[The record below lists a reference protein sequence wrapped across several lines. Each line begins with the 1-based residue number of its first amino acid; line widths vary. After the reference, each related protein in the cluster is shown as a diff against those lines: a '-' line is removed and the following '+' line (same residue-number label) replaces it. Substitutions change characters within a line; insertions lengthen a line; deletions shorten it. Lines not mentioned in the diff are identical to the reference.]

1 MSGPRLKDAYWVRQ
15 SFLVQRQ
22 DLQKVDQQNRIF
34 STVALK
40 FTDTTPGGNFA
51 INPAPQF
58 TRFADIRHPG
68 RFVRNTKHNPG
79 TGMGR
84 YYSEAFDDNQ
94 QLVNIRFG
102 VPQFNSLTTFFSG
115 FYNSAAGQLARTGRA
130 TDIFYDIG
138 RAGAFVV
145 SIMSWQL
152 LAIHS
157 IGVGLRFFMEKPS
170 SKFYYLK
177 PAMPLY
183 WNAVNTIVNHLSVNM
198 GIVPR
203 VLDDK
208 AGPGS
213 KVGYEFD
220 NAALK
225 KLAQT
230 LPDIFKEGGGI
241 DVYAMANR
249 AQRLAN
255 KHNRRIEESLGKAG
269 DMTET
274 QMANYIQRVY
284 SEKLTDQ
291 GSMGHRKYLDLW
303 LASAPSKPDDHAEGE
318 GTTEVRPTEGEK
330 KMSFFEGLGS
340 FLKAEMNDG
349 AAFATFRVNATG
361 SVQESFSNSVTES
374 EIAGKINSIS
384 SESRSASFNLAGG
397 NLANLPLVGELVGA
411 VKSLVAG
418 VTDQLQISGIAALG
432 GAAFVDIPK
441 HWQSSQADLPRASY
455 TIDLVSPYGNMI
467 SQLLNIHIPLAM
479 LLAGALPMSTG
490 KQSYTSPFI
499 LELYDQGRCQTR
511 LGMIDSLS
519 ITRGTGNLGFNA
531 DGKVMAMQV
540 TFSIIDMSSI
550 LHMPISEGMSL
561 GQAAVGALAA
571 PVGTTVGAVAGGIA
585 SVPFGDNAGREVG
598 LATAATVA
606 GAALGL
612 VDDETSFSDYMATL
626 AGMSLPDQI
635 YPMRRLKLNLTRK
648 MRQWDSFF
656 SNSHLASWYGDTLPG
671 RIVSAFY
678 KGVER

>member
-1 MSGPRLKDAYWVRQ
+1 MSGPRIKDAHWVRQ

-22 DLQKVDQQNRIF
+22 ELQKVDQQNRIF
-34 STVALK
+34 STASLK

-58 TRFADIRHPG
+58 TRFADIRTPG
-68 RFVRNTKHNPG
+68 RFVRSTKNNPG
-79 TGMGR
+79 SGMGR

-130 TDIFYDIG
+130 ADAFYYAG

-152 LAIHS
+152 LAFHS

-183 WNAVNTIVNHLSVNM
+183 WNAVNTIVNHLSVNL
-198 GIVPR
+198 GVVPR
-203 VLDDK
+203 VL
-208 AGPGS
+208 GETPGMNTS
-213 KVGYEFD
+213 SMYEFD
-220 NAALK
+220 KPALK
-225 KLAQT
+225 KLSEI

-255 KHNRRIEESLGKAG
+255 KHALRVQQALGEAG
-269 DMTET
+269 DLTEN
-274 QMANYIQRVY
+274 QMAERVQRIY
-284 SEKLTDQ
+284 SESMTDA
-291 GSMGHRKYLDLW
+291 GSIGYDAYLKLW
-303 LASAPSKPDDHAEGE
+303 LASSPSKPREEAGGE
-318 GTTEVRPTEGEK
+318 GTTEVKPDSKSAIREYYDKFAG
-330 KMSFFEGLGS
+330 
-340 FLKAEMNDG
+340 FLAAEMNDG
-349 AAFATFRVNATG
+349 SAFATFRVNATG

-374 EIAGKINSIS
+374 EIANKINSMS
-384 SESRSASFNLAGG
+384 SDSRSTSFNLAGG
-397 NLANLPLVGELVGA
+397 NLMGSIPLLGTIFDK
-411 VKSLVAG
+411 VKSFAAG
-418 VTDQLQISGIAALG
+418 VGDQLSISGLAALG

-455 TIDLVSPYGNMI
+455 TIDLVSPYGNVV

-519 ITRGTGNLGFNA
+519 ITRGTGNLGFNS
-531 DGKVMAMQV
+531 DGKVMAIQV
-540 TFSIIDMSSI
+540 TFSVIDMSSI
-550 LHMPISEGMSL
+550 LHMPISENMSL
-561 GQAAVGALAA
+561 GSAAMAAAAA
-571 PVGTTVGAVAGGIA
+571 PVGAIAGAAGGAISEGILDGAGKEGALA
-585 SVPFGDNAGREVG
+585 S
-598 LATAATVA
+598 AALVA
-606 GAALGL
+606 GAALGI
-612 VDDETSFSDYMATL
+612 VDDETTFSDYMATL
-626 AGMSLPDQI
+626 AGMSLADQI

-656 SNSHLASWYGDTLPG
+656 SLSHFAGWMGDTLPG
-671 RIVSAFY
+671 RAVSAIY
-678 KGVER
+678 KGTDR

>member
-249 AQRLAN
+249 AQRLAD

-291 GSMGHRKYLDLW
+291 GSMGHRKYLELW
-303 LASAPSKPDDHAEGE
+303 LASAPSKPDDTGEGE

-397 NLANLPLVGELVGA
+397 NLANLPLVGEVVGA
-411 VKSLVAG
+411 VKRLVAG
-418 VTDQLQISGIAALG
+418 VSDQLQISGIAALG

-455 TIDLVSPYGNMI
+455 TIDLVSPYGNVI

-585 SVPFGDNAGREVG
+585 SVPFGDKAGKEVG
-598 LATAATVA
+598 LAAAATVA

-656 SNSHLASWYGDTLPG
+656 STSHFASWAGDTLPG
-671 RIVSAFY
+671 RVVSAFY